1 MSDKVTM
8 HSNFLKKSAILE
20 TFLNPFQHSS
30 RLLTMF
36 RTDRKSSCV
45 KHGYLLGQLSGPNT
59 GSSFCAALIA
69 EECSGVGG
77 SYEEINLL
85 VVGLCELIYIHK
97 QELCEPRQTRK

>member
-1 MSDKVTM
+1 
-8 HSNFLKKSAILE
+8 
-20 TFLNPFQHSS
+20 
-30 RLLTMF
+30 MF